1 MIWGLKRGLFDV
13 ILWQLI
19 FLEGCRISAYL
30 IPMELKLTSLR
41 NCQHQYFHIHGDSLV
56 WRCKWP
62 GFFYHLVPQNYD
74 RSHCYPGNLKVP
86 GRCNLPKKTKATF
99 VPVYWGIIVV
109 NNLSNCGR
117 MFLLGGWQPEGGSA
131 LRFSCCDGHP
141 LVVVSAGL
149 KGHPFR
155 CPETTMLKNRGK
167 SKMNKI
173 WKKDGKTR
181 ESNLAAALKM
191 YHTNHQASKQ

>member
-1 MIWGLKRGLFDV
+1 MNWNLLHSEIAN
-13 ILWQLI
+13 IN
-19 FLEGCRISAYL
+19 IS
-30 IPMELKLTSLR
+30 R
-41 NCQHQYFHIHGDSLV
+41 IHGDSLV

-62 GFFYHLVPQNYD
+62 VFTTKLWPKPLKSSTSACSPSTNLRVPPQKRPFFFRWKLRNHLWLITSQIVAG
-74 RSHCYPGNLKVP
+74 C
-86 GRCNLPKKTKATF
+86 F
-99 VPVYWGIIVV
+99 WWGMDGH
-109 NNLSNCGR
+109 S
-117 MFLLGGWQPEGGSA
+117 GGSA
-131 LRFSCCDGHP
+131 LRFSWRDGHP

-181 ESNLAAALKM
+181 E
-191 YHTNHQASKQ
+191 